1 MQALLLLAA
10 SPALV
15 QRLATHAAAPA
26 LRMARVT
33 TPAPIAPLKF
43 DPKMQMGVASRVATS
58 WVTNDP
64 YRTWG
69 YGGYRGYGGYGC
81 TRTRDTNRR
90 LTPPRTADLPATPL
104 SHRRMDCR

>member
-69 YGGYRGYGGYGC
+69 YGGYGGYGGGC
-81 TRTRDTNRR
+81 SPRGRHRIRRSSHTRGRA
-90 LTPPRTADLPATPL
+90 PRGP
-104 SHRRMDCR
+104 